1 MALVEGCK
9 HELEI
14 TVPATDVDQE
24 TEKVISDIQKKV
36 RLPGFRPGK
45 APASLIRTRFAQEI
59 RQDVMERV
67 VPRFFRQKV
76 EDEHLQV
83 VGSPNVK
90 EVHWHEGEPFRFKAE
105 FEVAPSIELDE
116 YRGVTVKYSE
126 PQVTDD
132 DVDKR
137 IEEIREQ
144 KAEFVNIDPRPVED
158 GDYAVVSLK
167 SVDGVEAPMEQDE
180 VTFHIDPED
189 TLPAFVENVRGMSPG
204 EEKEFEVT
212 YPEDYGQPKLAGKTV
227 RFLCT
232 LKSVRKKEL
241 PDVNDEFAKDLG
253 DYQNLEELKNA
264 VRQGLQRER
273 EHEAQQA
280 AKNDIIEKLIDAHEF
295 PVPEAFL
302 DRQIENNVESRLRSL
317 AAQGI
322 DPRNIKLDWEKVRES
337 QRERAIRE
345 VKAGLLL
352 DRIAERESVYATQEE
367 VDHEVQRIAKQRRE
381 PVAAVRIAL
390 EKDGTLGR
398 IANHIRTEKVLNL
411 LFENARK
418 EAGE

>member
-1 MALVEGCK
+1 M
-9 HELEI
+9 
-14 TVPATDVDQE
+14 
-24 TEKVISDIQKKV
+24 
-36 RLPGFRPGK
+36 
-45 APASLIRTRFAQEI
+45 
-59 RQDVMERV
+59 
-67 VPRFFRQKV
+67 
-76 EDEHLQV
+76 
-83 VGSPNVK
+83 
-90 EVHWHEGEPFRFKAE
+90 
-105 FEVAPSIELDE
+105 
-116 YRGVTVKYSE
+116 
-126 PQVTDD
+126 
-132 DVDKR
+132 
-137 IEEIREQ
+137 
-144 KAEFVNIDPRPVED
+144 
-158 GDYAVVSLK
+158 
-167 SVDGVEAPMEQDE
+167 
-180 VTFHIDPED
+180 
-189 TLPAFVENVRGMSPG
+189 
-204 EEKEFEVT
+204 
-212 YPEDYGQPKLAGKTV
+212 
-227 RFLCT
+227 
-232 LKSVRKKEL
+232 
-241 PDVNDEFAKDLG
+241 
-253 DYQNLEELKNA
+253 KNA